1 MMNECNLYLIN
12 KHAPQC
18 FKSAHSAALR
28 LSASAGFDI
37 ESKRVATADLG
48 NFNWICIRNGPKHT
62 HTKTRTTRLHT
73 HARISQS
80 LLPFFGLANAFGPHI
95 NLFLIYLCMR
105 EYAGPCLPAS
115 LPCGCLICELNCI
128 KARARYGVGS
138 LAKESRRWRDGR
150 QLEQPALQLSS
161 TLCKLD

>member
-48 NFNWICIRNGPKHT
+48 NFNWICIRNRHT
-62 HTKTRTTRLHT
+62 HTYNSFTHSRTH
-73 HARISQS
+73 
-80 LLPFFGLANAFGPHI
+80 LA
-95 NLFLIYLCMR
+95 
-105 EYAGPCLPAS
+105 
-115 LPCGCLICELNCI
+115 
-128 KARARYGVGS
+128 V
-138 LAKESRRWRDGR
+138 
-150 QLEQPALQLSS
+150 SS
-161 TLCKLD
+161 TFLRPGQRLWAAHKFIFNLLMYA